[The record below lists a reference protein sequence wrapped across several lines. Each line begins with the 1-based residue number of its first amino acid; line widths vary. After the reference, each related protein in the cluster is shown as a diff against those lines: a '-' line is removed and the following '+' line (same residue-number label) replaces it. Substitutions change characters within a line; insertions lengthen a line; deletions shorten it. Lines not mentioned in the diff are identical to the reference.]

1 MNEKSQFTLRIEKE
15 TKKEIEKIAKKE
27 NRSLN
32 NMIEIILKK
41 YIKKETN

>member
-1 MNEKSQFTLRIEKE
+1 MKEKSQFTLRIEKE

-41 YIKKETN
+41 YINKTS